1 MKTGRLLM
9 VTLACST
16 LAQADFSY
24 VSTRKSAQGTAA
36 GAGEQVTKHYLKGQK
51 MKMDSGRTATI
62 FDFEAQTM
70 TLIDTAAKTY
80 KVTPFAELA
89 KGAGASTMAKADVS
103 AKVDVKET
111 GQKKIINGLNCSEV
125 VMSIAME
132 GGAAAAQGMKMQME
146 MDMWFSS
153 DAPGAS
159 ELRAFYQKNGERFPW
174 SAMGGGANP
183 GMAKAIADM
192 QKAMTKQGGV
202 PVLQIT
208 RMKSA
213 GNEQMNANVASSRAA
228 GGDEEAGRT
237 AGGDGGAGAGADGR
251 DGRRR
256 RGDV

>member
-1 MKTGRLLM
+1 
-9 VTLACST
+9 
-16 LAQADFSY
+16 
-24 VSTRKSAQGTAA
+24 
-36 GAGEQVTKHYLKGQK
+36 
-51 MKMDSGRTATI
+51 MDSGSSATI

-89 KGAGASTMAKADVS
+89 KGAGTSAMAKADVS

-132 GGAAAAQGMKMQME
+132 GGPAAAQGMKMQME

-213 GNEQMNANVASSRAA
+213 GNEQMNAQMSQARARLEEMKKQ
-228 GGDEEAGRT
+228 GGQQAAMAEQALARM
-237 AGGDGGAGAGADGR
+237 GGMGGAGGAMFETTSESSGFSTSSIPDSVFAIPA
-251 DGRRR
+251 DYPKK
-256 RGDV
+256 